1 LGNWDVLNL
10 PTNGGRKGR
19 AMQNRIVRMAMF
31 ALAWLALA
39 TVFGSMLYPINMPKL
54 RQLVAHG
61 ARATAQVTKLDC
73 ANHNRAFYAF
83 RVGIVEYSGH
93 DGMPGLCEEMR
104 GETIIVYYD
113 RTNPASSIA
122 REPRAALENETVSI
136 AAVCLLF
143 PTIILFIVSRRLRR
157 PIAP

>member
-1 LGNWDVLNL
+1 
-10 PTNGGRKGR
+10 
-19 AMQNRIVRMAMF
+19 
-31 ALAWLALA
+31 
-39 TVFGSMLYPINMPKL
+39 
-54 RQLVAHG
+54 
-61 ARATAQVTKLDC
+61 
-73 ANHNRAFYAF
+73 
-83 RVGIVEYSGH
+83 
-93 DGMPGLCEEMR
+93 MPGLCEEMQ